1 MKRSIYFIL
10 LFSLFF
16 VGISSAEVID
26 IAKVTK
32 PSPYPRVQALALYS
46 IPVTVTLTS
55 TDLYFDFSTTVGV
68 ATITITDDEGYVISV
83 NTIDTDVDPEL
94 YIPIDDI
101 SDGIYT
107 LTIQYGSITL
117 AGSFQL
123 E

>member
-1 MKRSIYFIL
+1 MKRSFYFIIF
-10 LFSLFF
+10 LFSFS
-16 VGISSAEVID
+16 GILNASSSEVNLSRLTQSGSP
-26 IAKVTK
+26 A
-32 PSPYPRVQALALYS
+32 PSRVRFL